1 MENFSGNNT
10 CLKTTYKYEKLQ
22 QQQEN
27 LHTHRKCILKEML
40 KGVFKGHEY
49 Y

>member
-10 CLKTTYKYEKLQ
+10 CLKTTYNTKNKKQ
-22 QQQEN
+22 HEN
-27 LHTHRKCILKEML
+27 LYTHRKCILKQML